1 VQASACAR
9 ALFIFL
15 IKIFDF
21 LFKLFFKIIFSF
33 FYKKELFSNFPAMRY
48 EGAGVIWGGGD
59 ICGIFEGI
67 YIFEGIFG
75 GDFGVNFK
83 SQFKNLFI
91 NNKKCADL

>member
-1 VQASACAR
+1 
-9 ALFIFL
+9 
-15 IKIFDF
+15 
-21 LFKLFFKIIFSF
+21 
-33 FYKKELFSNFPAMRY
+33 MRY

-59 ICGIFEGI
+59 ICGICEGR